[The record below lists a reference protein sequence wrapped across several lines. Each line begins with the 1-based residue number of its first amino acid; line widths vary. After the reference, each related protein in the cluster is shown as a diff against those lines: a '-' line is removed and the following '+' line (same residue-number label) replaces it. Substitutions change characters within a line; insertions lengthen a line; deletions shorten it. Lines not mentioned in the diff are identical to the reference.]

1 MTSLYIV
8 WTIGL
13 TSAILAGMET
23 YPKFCTRCGKQRP
36 VKGRK
41 RCGKCQ
47 EEAREYQRK
56 KKETIPA
63 GVCRKCGKR
72 TALAGYRQ
80 CAHCRQILA
89 GGMRKWRK
97 STGDHWNRYQRD
109 RNRKRRRRVIEHY
122 GGECACCGEKTFEF
136 LAVDHINGGG
146 DAHRRKVGSGSNMI
160 EWIITSNF
168 PDIFQVLCHN
178 CNQAIGYYGSCPH
191 RDITQ

>member
-1 MTSLYIV
+1 MSEASVQMGHTP
-8 WTIGL
+8 T
-13 TSAILAGMET
+13 
-23 YPKFCTRCGKQRP
+23 KFCTRCGKQPP
-36 VKGRK
+36 VKDQQ
-41 RCGKCQ
+41 RCEKCQ
-47 EEAREYQRK
+47 KSAREYHRR
-56 KKETIPA
+56 KKETIPI

-72 TALAGYRQ
+72 HTLAGYLQ
-80 CAHCRQILA
+80 CTHCRQIQA
-89 GGMRKWRK
+89 EAMGRWRESNTEHSK
-97 STGDHWNRYQRD
+97 IYQRD